1 MLTFQIFGILL
12 LIAFISAIV
21 SKRLESSKSNPN
33 IPRIVEFITT
43 GWRLIATPI
52 VAILMFLTPWLF
64 FYAEYGYNYYL
75 VTPFGQEYTV
85 MDSRGI
91 KPRFFSRIVPWTK
104 YIDIKTVNVDSIG
117 RITEDITELEGYIPN
132 GVPIRFIDQV
142 TGTAKFAVRFQMPS
156 DEESFLE
163 IAKKFRSMRNL
174 VDNTLIPTLEE
185 QTKNTGYMFA
195 AQDYISGE
203 AQLFKQ
209 TLEEQ
214 LKGGGYQ
221 VIKSELRDTIYSD
234 VLDPASRQI
243 KEINTTYKVTKVEKG
258 GIPVRIP
265 HEITENNIQVSQVI
279 VQDVDPEPKFKER
292 LEKQRD
298 ESAKRQL
305 AQQETETAKAEQLKI
320 LAQGENLK
328 AQERVDK
335 EKEQISQ
342 VIDFET
348 QKAIEQQKLETAKIA
363 LETAQIEAK
372 RIKEMADAKAY
383 ENAKLVQA
391 GLTPQEKAQIDKE
404 KAIGVAEQL
413 KELKMPTYMIVGGSN
428 GGKDLNLIESLIGVK
443 LMGLDGTGK

>member
-1 MLTFQIFGILL
+1 MILFQLLGIII

-21 SKRLESSKSNPN
+21 FNKIKSKGTSE
-33 IPRIVEFITT
+33 IPPIVKWVIS
-43 GWRLIATPI
+43 GWRAIAIPI
-52 VAILMFLTPWLF
+52 LSIFIFLTPWVF

-91 KPRFFSRIVPWTK
+91 KLRMFSRIVPWTK
-104 YIDIKTVNVDSIG
+104 YIDIKTVNVNENGNPS
-117 RITEDITELEGYIPN
+117 EDVSELEGYIPS

-142 TGTAKFAVRFQMPS
+142 TGVAKFAVRFQMPN
-156 DEESFLE
+156 DEESFIE

-221 VIKSELRDTIYSD
+221 VIKSEIRDTIYSD
-234 VLDPASRQI
+234 ILDQASRQI

-265 HEITENNIQVSQVI
+265 HEITENNILVSQVI

-372 RIKEMADAKAY
+372 RIKELADAKAY

-391 GLTPQEKAQIDKE
+391 GLTPQERAKIDKE

-413 KELKMPTYMIVGGSN
+413 KELKMPTYMIVGGNS
-428 GGKDLNLIESLIGVK
+428 GGKDLNILESLIGIK
-443 LMGLDGTGK
+443 LMNLDETSK